1 MKYLFNISGNIPHA
15 KIENIKIPLE
25 GRNLI
30 ITGKNGSG
38 KTSFLKLLEQKILL
52 HLDKKAYLTDGQISS
67 IRHYEDIINS
77 HHKGSIEYS
86 QAEYQLNYLYQNRK
100 NIEEGLILK
109 LENELDF
116 LALHD
121 ELKAIFVYFK
131 AMRIAS
137 ITETKHTSSIEDEK
151 NIAIQNLKNRNSESF
166 GNKLEQH
173 LVNIK
178 VNQSLALTEDK
189 NQEQANQFQE
199 WFDNFDNHLK
209 FLFEDDNAH
218 LVFYRQNFKFKISL
232 ENREFDFQ
240 TLSSGYLAIF
250 EILAD
255 LLVRSEFFEIT
266 PNELQGIVLI
276 DEIDA
281 HLHISLQKK
290 ILPFFSK
297 LFPQIQFIVTTH
309 SPFVITSTDND
320 TVVYD
325 ISSRELFEEDLSR
338 YSYESV
344 IKGLFHVNPISSD
357 TKNSIE
363 ILKNL
368 LNENPSNYENIR
380 SIVKSLIELE
390 KNDLLDKSLKNL
402 YLQAINLL
410 ADKNQLEDLDV

>member
-1 MKYLFNISGNIPHA
+1 MKYLINISGDIPHA
-15 KIENIKIPLE
+15 KIENINIPLN

-30 ITGKNGSG
+30 ITGRNGSG
-38 KTSFLKLLEQKILL
+38 KTSFLNLLADKIRI
-52 HLDKKAYLTDGQISS
+52 HLNKEAQVKDEAERSIAHWENKKS
-67 IRHYEDIINS
+67 NS
-77 HHKGSIEYS
+77 TPGSYEYS
-86 QAEYQLNYLYQNRK
+86 QAQQQIDYQNERLAK
-100 NIEEGLILK
+100 INEGLQLGFI
-109 LENELDF
+109 NEYNLIAHYD
-116 LALHD
+116 D
-121 ELKAIFVYFK
+121 LKAIFVSFK
-131 AMRIAS
+131 AMRMTS
-137 ITETKHTSSIEDEK
+137 IKETKQTSSIEDEK
-151 NIAIQNLKNRNSESF
+151 NKAIQSLKNRNPESF

-178 VNQSLALTEDK
+178 VNQSLALTEDN
-189 NQEQANQFQE
+189 NQEQAKQFQK
-199 WFDNFDNHLK
+199 WFDSFDSHLK

-232 ENREFDFQ
+232 NNREFDFQ

-266 PNELQGIVLI
+266 PDKLQGIVLI

-290 ILPFFSK
+290 ILPFFTK
-297 LFPQIQFIVTTH
+297 LFPQIQFIVSTH

-325 ISSRELFEEDLSR
+325 ISSGEFFEEDLSR

-368 LNENPSNYENIR
+368 LIENPSNYEKIR
-380 SIVKSLIELE
+380 SIVKNLVELE

-410 ADKNQLEDLDV
+410 ADNNQLEDLDV

>member
-1 MKYLFNISGNIPHA
+1 MKYLINISGDIPHA
-15 KIENIKIPLE
+15 KIENINIPLN

-30 ITGKNGSG
+30 ITGRNGSG
-38 KTSFLKLLEQKILL
+38 KTSFLNLLADKIRI
-52 HLDKKAYLTDGQISS
+52 HLNKEAQVKDEAERSIAHWENKKS
-67 IRHYEDIINS
+67 NS
-77 HHKGSIEYS
+77 TPGSYEYS
-86 QAEYQLNYLYQNRK
+86 QAQQQIDYQNERLAK
-100 NIEEGLILK
+100 INEGLQLGFI
-109 LENELDF
+109 NEYNLIAHYD
-116 LALHD
+116 D
-121 ELKAIFVYFK
+121 LKAIFVSFK
-131 AMRIAS
+131 AMRMTS
-137 ITETKHTSSIEDEK
+137 IKETKQTSSIEDEK
-151 NIAIQNLKNRNSESF
+151 NKAIQSLKNRNPESF

-178 VNQSLALTEDK
+178 VNQSLALTEDN
-189 NQEQANQFQE
+189 NQEQAKQFQK
-199 WFDNFDNHLK
+199 WFDSFDSHLK

-232 ENREFDFQ
+232 NNREFDFQ

-266 PNELQGIVLI
+266 PDKLQGIVLI

-290 ILPFFSK
+290 ILPFFTK
-297 LFPQIQFIVTTH
+297 LFPQIQFIVSTH

-325 ISSRELFEEDLSR
+325 ISSGEFFEEDLSR

-368 LNENPSNYENIR
+368 LIENPSNYEKIR
-380 SIVKSLIELE
+380 SIVKNLVELE

-410 ADKNQLEDLDV
+410 ADNKSL

>member
-1 MKYLFNISGNIPHA
+1 MKYLFNICGDIPHA
-15 KIENIKIPLE
+15 KIQNINIPLE

-52 HLDKKAYLTDGQISS
+52 HLDKKAYLTDGQINS
-67 IRHYEDIINS
+67 IKHYENIIKN

-86 QAEYQLNYLYQNRK
+86 QAEYQLQYLYKDLN
-100 NIEEGLILK
+100 NIESGLTLK
-109 LENELDF
+109 FENELDF

-151 NIAIQNLKNRNSESF
+151 NRAIQNLKNRNPESF

-178 VNQSLALTEDK
+178 VNQSLAITEDN
-189 NQEQANQFQE
+189 NQDQAQNFQE
-199 WFDNFDNHLK
+199 WFDKFDNHLK
-209 FLFEDDNAH
+209 FLFEDESAH
-218 LVFYRQNFKFKISL
+218 LVFYRQKFKFKISL
-232 ENREFDFQ
+232 NNREFDFQ
-240 TLSSGYLAIF
+240 SLSSGYLAIF

-266 PNELQGIVLI
+266 PDELQGIVLI

-297 LFPQIQFIVTTH
+297 LFPQIQFIVSTH
-309 SPFVITSTDND
+309 SPFVITSTDNE

-325 ISSRELFEEDLSR
+325 ISSGEFFEEDLSR

-344 IKGLFHVNPISSD
+344 IKGLFHVEIQSEKLESEI
-357 TKNSIE
+357 KAIAE
-363 ILKNL
+363 ILNNEPNSYEKLRNVL
-368 LNENPSNYENIR
+368 RNITPFVKQLDVESKSFYFRALNH
-380 SIVKSLIELE
+380 
-390 KNDLLDKSLKNL
+390 LLD
-402 YLQAINLL
+402 
-410 ADKNQLEDLDV
+410 NQELGDLDV

>member
-1 MKYLFNISGNIPHA
+1 MKSNYTKLF
-15 KIENIKIPLE
+15 
-25 GRNLI
+25 
-30 ITGKNGSG
+30 T
-38 KTSFLKLLEQKILL
+38 
-52 HLDKKAYLTDGQISS
+52 
-67 IRHYEDIINS
+67 
-77 HHKGSIEYS
+77 GSIQS
-86 QAEYQLNYLYQNRK
+86 
-100 NIEEGLILK
+100 
-109 LENELDF
+109 
-116 LALHD
+116 
-121 ELKAIFVYFK
+121 
-131 AMRIAS
+131 
-137 ITETKHTSSIEDEK
+137 
-151 NIAIQNLKNRNSESF
+151 LKNRNPESF

-178 VNQSLALTEDK
+178 VNQSLALTEDN
-189 NQEQANQFQE
+189 NQEQAKQFQK
-199 WFDNFDNHLK
+199 WFDSFDSHLK

-232 ENREFDFQ
+232 NNREFDFQ

-266 PNELQGIVLI
+266 PDKLQGIVLI

-290 ILPFFSK
+290 ILPFFTK
-297 LFPQIQFIVTTH
+297 LFPQIQFIVSTH

-325 ISSRELFEEDLSR
+325 ISSGEFFEEDLSR

-368 LNENPSNYENIR
+368 LIENPSNYEKIR
-380 SIVKSLIELE
+380 SIVKNLVELE

-410 ADKNQLEDLDV
+410 ADNNQLEDLDV

>member
-1 MKYLFNISGNIPHA
+1 MKYLFNICGDIPHA
-15 KIENIKIPLE
+15 KIENINIPLD

-30 ITGKNGSG
+30 ITGRNGSG

-52 HLDKKAYLTDGQISS
+52 HLDKKAYLTDGQIGS
-67 IRHYEDIINS
+67 INHYEHIINT

-86 QAEYQLNYLYQNRK
+86 HAERQLHYLYRDRK
-100 NIEEGLILK
+100 NIEDGLTLK
-109 LENELDF
+109 FENELDF

-151 NIAIQNLKNRNSESF
+151 NRAIQSLKNRDPESF

-178 VNQSLALTEDK
+178 VNQSLALTEDN
-189 NQEQANQFQE
+189 NQEQANQFQK
-199 WFDNFDNHLK
+199 WFDDFNSHLK
-209 FLFEDDNAH
+209 FLFEDENAH
-218 LVFYRQNFKFKISL
+218 LVFYRQNYKFKISL
-232 ENREFDFQ
+232 GNREFDFQ
-240 TLSSGYLAIF
+240 NLSSGYLAIF

-266 PNELQGIVLI
+266 PDELQGIVLI

-290 ILPFFSK
+290 ILPFFTK
-297 LFPQIQFIVTTH
+297 LFPQIQFIVSTH

-325 ISSRELFEEDLSR
+325 ISSGEFFEEDLSR

-368 LNENPSNYENIR
+368 LIDNPSSYVEIR
-380 SIVKSLIELE
+380 SIIKNLVKLE
-390 KNDLLDKSLKNL
+390 KNDLLDKSLKNI

-410 ADKNQLEDLDV
+410 ADNNQLEDLDV